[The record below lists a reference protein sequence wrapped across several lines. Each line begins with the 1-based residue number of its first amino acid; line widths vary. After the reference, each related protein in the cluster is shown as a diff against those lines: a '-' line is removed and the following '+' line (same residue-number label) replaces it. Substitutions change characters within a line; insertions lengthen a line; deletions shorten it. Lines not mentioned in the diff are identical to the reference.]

1 MQLLGV
7 NDQRVTDDWRPIINV
22 VFCFFMKK
30 KMAEEGATRKP
41 PSGGAAPKK
50 EGCSSSDGALVVSLE
65 EANLFLP
72 AEEQQKATESVARD
86 GSKGLEITMDAC
98 FKSFDKDE

>member
-1 MQLLGV
+1 
-7 NDQRVTDDWRPIINV
+7 
-22 VFCFFMKK
+22 MKK

-41 PSGGAAPKK
+41 PCAAPKK
-50 EGCSSSDGALVVSLE
+50 EGCSSDGALVVSLE